1 MKKSTIIIIVV
12 VALLAIWGVSGYN
25 GLVTMDENVSGQWS
39 NVETQYQRRAD
50 LIPNLVNT
58 VKGYASHEKETLEGV
73 VEARSKATQMTVD
86 ANDLTPEKLA
96 EYQKAQGAV
105 TSALGKLLAITEN
118 YPDLKA
124 NQNFLELQ
132 AQLEGTENR
141 INVARTNFNNAAK
154 KFNTAIRRSPKTFL
168 PVFSALRSVP
178 TLKPPKEA
186 NKHLRWS
193 SKETELNIK
202 HPLIRCRTRTD
213 LQVRCRMRG
222 YFLRKAKAISE
233 IITTFVLN

>member
-1 MKKSTIIIIVV
+1 MKKSTIIILVA
-12 VALLAIWGVSGYN
+12 VALLVIWGVTGYN
-25 GLVTMDENVSGQWS
+25 RLVSMEENVNGQWS

-73 VEARSKATQMTVD
+73 IQARSQATQITVD
-86 ANDLTPEKLA
+86 AANLTPEKLA

-105 TSALGKLLAITEN
+105 TSALGKLLAVSER
-118 YPDLKA
+118 YPELKA

-154 KFNTAIRRSPKTFL
+154 AFNTSIRRFPNNLLAGMFGFEKRSYFEAAEGAEQAPKVEF
-168 PVFSALRSVP
+168 
-178 TLKPPKEA
+178 
-186 NKHLRWS
+186 
-193 SKETELNIK
+193 
-202 HPLIRCRTRTD
+202 
-213 LQVRCRMRG
+213 
-222 YFLRKAKAISE
+222 
-233 IITTFVLN
+233 